1 MSEPNVNEKPLDAV
15 GMPSVPTV
23 HVISDSLGETAADVA
38 LAAAAQFPHGTVH
51 IERLPKV
58 TSVEQVRRFIL
69 ERERDT
75 SADKLLVF
83 HTIAN
88 RALREE
94 IVAEFEK
101 RGIVALDLLGPALDA
116 IANLTGEQPLGQA
129 GVIRRTDERYF
140 RRIEAMEFFVAH
152 DDGRNPQ
159 DLTKA
164 DIVLVGVSRTSKTPL
179 SMYLSFHGYKVAN
192 IPLATGVEPPQELFD
207 VDSFRIFGLV
217 STPEVLSTI
226 RNERLGSLAAR
237 EVAGSYSDPLKIQEE
252 LDEARALMR
261 RLGCIVVHT
270 DGRAVEETSQVILG
284 YFMRAEAAWEE
295 RRRRAAASVEQA
307 V

>member
-129 GVIRRTDERYF
+129 GVIRRTDEYYF